1 MDSMI
6 SRRLLTIGPTDKSCE
21 NISDLLSIEST
32 EIPKRQLNFVPYIPD
47 IFVYVFTRAFVHC
60 KCIMFVYRTTGNPV
74 SEKNPVHAVRFQ
86 ENPRIR

>member
-1 MDSMI
+1 M
-6 SRRLLTIGPTDKSCE
+6 GATDKSCE

-47 IFVYVFTRAFVHC
+47 IFSYVFSHVLLYMYHVC
-60 KCIMFVYRTTGNPV
+60 VPYHPISRTI
-74 SEKNPVHAVRFQ
+74 SVRFQ